1 VRTTKLGASA
11 AMLHTLCVGMPKP
24 SSSASCASVRLHT
37 LRGAPP
43 ARQQQASER
52 GAAHHAAALLRVRL
66 PLALRHAP
74 HDAVNPG
81 PVPVLAS
88 EQAAE
93 VFRGAGRASVRGL
106 GLHLHCSSRLRL
118 APPPP
123 AKARRV
129 ACRHVAR
136 RPIVAVLHA
145 WLSQAGAR
153 AAAHRCRPYDADG
166 LCRALC
172 RAPCGQSARCKPSP
186 LHRKPPTPA
195 AAMVVNLWQCVR
207 AAVLQIVRS
216 PPMAKHQPT
225 SDAPEEDTLHV
236 RFPKHQEHGTDHSA
250 CASAEAKLSSFATRA
265 HAHSTKLAGLLRMEE
280 RHGTQREPPRQEAP
294 PAHFI
299 AKTAVPACT
308 VVAMA
313 VGCFRRAGV
322 QDTVLCKGNAL
333 ELLGSMEHGDLE
345 SLHEQGAGGLVSALG
360 VLPAEE
366 ATDVRS
372 ACTCPF
378 ALCAA
383 PARLV
388 SCGGAERCLHP
399 REAPRLSIRN
409 SRVAGACRRAART
422 CSCCCA
428 RTRSTTSTSTTTCTG
443 AAVAGRNRSD
453 LERPLAGLLR
463 SAGHFKRLKAA
474 CRRFVLLRRH
484 LDLLPGPRARAHL
497 FTQPA
502 ACLCQRQPGGS

>member
-1 VRTTKLGASA
+1 MPACAGSA
-11 AMLHTLCVGMPKP
+11 CT
-24 SSSASCASVRLHT
+24 ST
-37 LRGAPP
+37 
-43 ARQQQASER
+43 
-52 GAAHHAAALLRVRL
+52 AAAACAWPHRRLQRHGVSLAGTWQGGRLLQCCMLGSRRREHARL
-66 PLALRHAP
+66 LTAAGHTTQTAF
-74 HDAVNPG
+74 AG
-81 PVPVLAS
+81 P
-88 EQAAE
+88 
-93 VFRGAGRASVRGL
+93 SV
-106 GLHLHCSSRLRL
+106 
-118 APPPP
+118 
-123 AKARRV
+123 ARRV
-129 ACRHVAR
+129 GRAPVASPAHCTASLPR
-136 RPIVAVLHA
+136 QRPP
-145 WLSQAGAR
+145 WLSTFGSVCVR
-153 AAAHRCRPYDADG
+153 LCCR
-166 LCRALC
+166 
-172 RAPCGQSARCKPSP
+172 SSV
-186 LHRKPPTPA
+186 HH
-195 AAMVVNLWQCVR
+195 LWQST
-207 AAVLQIVRS
+207 S
-216 PPMAKHQPT
+216 PPAM
-225 SDAPEEDTLHV
+225 PEEDTLHV
-236 RFPKHQEHGTDHSA
+236 RFPEHQEHGTDHSA

-383 PARLV
+383 PACLV

-399 REAPRLSIRN
+399 REAPRLSVRN

-474 CRRFVLLRRH
+474 VSQVCAAEEAPGPAARSARACSPVHTTGSVLMPEAAGRLLSRGLRASLRRQPAAAGCGRAGR
-484 LDLLPGPRARAHL
+484 PGGGRAQLPRARR
-497 FTQPA
+497 A
-502 ACLCQRQPGGS
+502 ALGLQRGHHAAPSV